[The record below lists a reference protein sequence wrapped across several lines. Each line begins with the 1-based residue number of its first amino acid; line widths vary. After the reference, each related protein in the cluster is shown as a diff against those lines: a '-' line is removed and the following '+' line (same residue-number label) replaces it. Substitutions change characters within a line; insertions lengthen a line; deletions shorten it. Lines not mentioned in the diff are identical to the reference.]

1 MKPSIKWILS
11 LAIPASGVLVALLVP
26 ASRDWLFTMI
36 ALFTE
41 LDITRL
47 QDYILSMG
55 FWGPAISFVLMLLQ
69 SVIVP
74 LPAFVL
80 AFANAAVFGWAWGA
94 LLSWTS
100 SLAGAVLCF
109 GIARLYGRV
118 VVVRLIS
125 ATALGTIDT
134 FFIKYGKHA
143 VLFARLLPFVSFD
156 IVSYAAGLTS
166 MRFPHFLLATGL
178 GMLPATLVYS
188 YVGGTLT
195 GGTKIL
201 ITALMLLFAASVLV
215 ALVRAVRRD
224 KQDSAR

>member
-1 MKPSIKWILS
+1 MKSRMKWILS
-11 LAIPASGVLVALLVP
+11 LAIPVVIIIPILLVP
-26 ASRDWLFTMI
+26 AIRDWLFTMI

-47 QDYILSMG
+47 QDYILSVG
-55 FWGPAISFVLMLLQ
+55 FWGPTISFVLMILQ
-69 SVIVP
+69 SVIAP

-80 AFANAAVFGWAWGA
+80 SFANAAVFGWVWGA

-109 GIARLYGRV
+109 GIARLYGRLV
-118 VVVRLIS
+118 VIRLIS
-125 ATALGTIDT
+125 VTALDSIDT

-188 YVGGTLT
+188 YVGGSLT
-195 GGTKIL
+195 GGTKVL
-201 ITALMLLFAASVLV
+201 VTVLMLLFAASVLV
-215 ALVRAVRRD
+215 VMVKAMRRD
-224 KQDSAR
+224 KKDQAF

>member
-1 MKPSIKWILS
+1 MKSRTKWILAFALPACMA
-11 LAIPASGVLVALLVP
+11 LAVLLVP
-26 ASRDWLFTMI
+26 AARNWLFTMI

-41 LDITRL
+41 LDIPRL

-55 FWGPAISFVLMLLQ
+55 FWGPAISFVLMILQ
-69 SVIVP
+69 SVIAP

-80 AFANAAVFGWAWGA
+80 SFANAAVFGWAWGA

-118 VVVRLIS
+118 AVVRLIS
-125 ATALGTIDT
+125 ATALDSIDT

-188 YVGGTLT
+188 YVGGSLT
-195 GGTKIL
+195 GGAKAL
-201 ITALMLLFAASVLV
+201 VTALLLLFAASVLV
-215 ALVRAVRRD
+215 VMVKAMRKDR
-224 KQDSAR
+224 KH